1 MGALKRSFVG
11 LVWLFAAAGGLAQ
24 ELNWVQVTSYLS
36 ARMHHA
42 MAYDAARQQVVLFGG
57 EDGNTTFKLND
68 TWVWDGANWVQKFP
82 ATSPPER
89 TVHAMAYDAARGQV
103 VLFGGSG
110 GGSLSN
116 ETWVWDGTDWV
127 KKLPSMAPSA
137 RAYSAMA
144 YDLVRER
151 MVLFGGYGQRL
162 LTGR

>member
-36 ARMHHA
+36 ARMH
-42 MAYDAARQQVVLFGG
+42 
-57 EDGNTTFKLND
+57 
-68 TWVWDGANWVQKFP
+68 
-82 ATSPPER
+82 
-89 TVHAMAYDAARGQV
+89 HAMAYDAARGQV

-151 MVLFGGYGQRL
+151 MVLFGGTDSDY
-162 LTGR
+162 